1 MIARKLPVTQV
12 QFGTKSFQGVLISNN
27 PLTFGIGV
35 PQLVD
40 IFPWTFST
48 KIQRKN
54 GDFRASKRVASR
66 NLKRLLGEDFRASK
80 YSTEIDNA
88 PVNVIKLIDME
99 RLLLKMAVKGDPE
112 AIQWTEELIGLSL
125 HQLFCDAFKIKF
137 EAEDRQEFLTQ
148 RQQGI
153 LARREYTDVIKAYL
167 DAHPEVQGKKQ
178 QFMYSTVSDLVN
190 RDVLGKTAKAL
201 REERGLATDD
211 QVRDS
216 YDAKTLGEIRQ
227 RERHAAMLV
236 EKQDMCPISAIK
248 EAIRFYS

>member
-1 MIARKLPVTQV
+1 MIAKKLPVTQV
-12 QFGTKSFQGVLISNN
+12 QFGTKSFQGVLISDD
-27 PLTFGIGV
+27 PLTFGIAV
-35 PQLVD
+35 PQLFA
-40 IFPWTFST
+40 IFPVVMEGNY
-48 KIQRKN
+48 K
-54 GDFRASKRVASR
+54 DFRTAKNQASKT
-66 NLKRLLGEDFRASK
+66 LKRILGKEFRATK
-80 YSTEIDNA
+80 YSTELSNQQ
-88 PVNVIKLIDME
+88 VNVILLGDFR
-99 RLLLKMAVKGDPE
+99 RLLLRLTATGDLD
-112 AIQWTEELIGLSL
+112 ALAFSEELLDLSL

-153 LARREYTDVIKAYL
+153 LARNSYTDVIKAYL
-167 DAHPEVQGKKQ
+167 DAHPEVQGKKRH
-178 QFMYSTVSDLVN
+178 FMYSTVSDLVN

-227 RERHAAMLV
+227 RERHAATLV
-236 EKQDMCPISAIK
+236 KKQDLCPIAAIK